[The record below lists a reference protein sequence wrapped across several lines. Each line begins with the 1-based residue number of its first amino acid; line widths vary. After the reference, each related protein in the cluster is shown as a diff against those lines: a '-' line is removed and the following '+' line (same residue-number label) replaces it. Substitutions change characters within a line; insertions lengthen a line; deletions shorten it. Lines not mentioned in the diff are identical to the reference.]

1 MGSIDSLGTVQPNCT
16 GTTGRDNSNNK
27 TVWDRMVETLN
38 NTSISHPLG
47 YRMSDTNVYY
57 EEMDRKWRD
66 LIIFFNKCQVFVG
79 IGLQNIKSFG
89 KKQTLNYLLESFK
102 ARRKF
107 REAIRPYDTRDIIEH
122 YSAGHGDM
130 LDRVKAMQNKYVK
143 NTSFSTRLKL
153 LSFLRFEKVVS
164 DHDDDQSSMS
174 ARLRDVE
181 LKMDQLLNNVNLLVS
196 KLDKKGTIYP

>member
-1 MGSIDSLGTVQPNCT
+1 MQPDCT
-16 GTTGRDNSNNK
+16 GTTGRDNTSNTK

-38 NTSISHPLG
+38 NTSITHPLG

-79 IGLQNIKSFG
+79 IGPKISLFLVKAP
-89 KKQTLNYLLESFK
+89 KLNSVLEPFK

-143 NTSFSTRLKL
+143 TASVRPGK
-153 LSFLRFEKVVS
+153 RF
-164 DHDDDQSSMS
+164 MNFI
-174 ARLRDVE
+174 L
-181 LKMDQLLNNVNLLVS
+181 
-196 KLDKKGTIYP
+196 